1 MSLHLKKLN
10 SVLLNE
16 NSASLT
22 TLTSAII
29 NAKNGVFDL
38 LKILRGESNNSIAKK
53 AAPLIFQFPMLVTD
67 GISTKS
73 LTMVS
78 KALEKQYAIFVRLA
92 SGLET
97 ATSVKN
103 ADDVKALLTK
113 LHINMEDIALED
125 IKWSIKDISL
135 VNSRLLNEASP
146 FYESKSVDEIFEYGA
161 KYNFKQPITR
171 EHESFI
177 SEDEKIGLG
186 AKLADSDVKKANNV
200 EPTLMEITLLI
211 SGTDGQ
217 KEFATIKVVIGVKT
231 VAHLVRSN
239 EIVENMV
246 SSIIEKRFL
255 FKLIRLTTGEISF
268 IKDFFLNLEKNK
280 SEAIDTVKNKKSP
293 WWRALKN
300 RASSS
305 RIRNIIKIFKQL
317 PPNAT
322 LVLSIEEAELLKNKF
337 DIDIFGKDKIKLYD
351 IMQEYFLMSV
361 VVVNEAAELVHFFFD
376 GRGDWEMHAFSEFK
390 KETKDSELQKLLSV
404 MVGRV

>member
-125 IKWSIKDISL
+125 IKWSIKDVSL

-146 FYESKSVDEIFEYGA
+146 FYESKSIDEIFEYGA

-376 GRGDWEMHAFSEFK
+376 GRGDWEMHGFSEFK